1 MTGKSTGGNGGQVK
15 LITLVRVDDV
25 QRWQDA
31 FVERLG
37 GGLPGAQRI
46 VLNIVRPVEVRENA
60 GGIDPFDAVSEGW
73 FDSRAHA
80 EAARDA
86 FAKGTDKAV
95 HLLVDEVL
103 IHDSGI
109 RPLSA
114 KVIVAFRR
122 LPSVTR
128 EAAQAHWR
136 GRHVEIGLVENNAT
150 DFLRLYFQNH
160 VLADNP
166 VDSPEDDFDGLP
178 EYWLDEGAMASVAE
192 DAPVMQAIAEDEK
205 NFLYKP
211 SLVTML
217 VEERPV
223 FVA

>member
-1 MTGKSTGGNGGQVK
+1 MK

-25 QRWQDA
+25 QHWQDA

-46 VLNIVRPVEVRENA
+46 VVNIVRPVEVRENA
-60 GGIDPFDAVSEGW
+60 GGIEPFDAVSEGW

-128 EAAQAHWR
+128 
-136 GRHVEIGLVENNAT
+136 VEIGLVENNAT

-178 EYWLDEGAMASVAE
+178 EYWLDEDAMASVAE